1 MFQAFVLL
9 FISLQTVSY
18 VAFLLWKWLHTWWVV
33 VPAPSRLSRVLF
45 LQCHLA
51 THWLYEHSKGHI
63 TSLLILMC
71 SDDPIGRQSMHDGKL
86 P

>member
-1 MFQAFVLL
+1 MFRAFVLL

-18 VAFLLWKWLHTWWVV
+18 VSFLLWKWLHTWWVV
-33 VPAPSRLSRVLF
+33 VPAPSGISRVLF

-51 THWLYEHSKGHI
+51 THWLYEHSKEHI

-71 SDDPIGRQSMHDGKL
+71 SNDLIGRQPMHDGKL